1 MGLTFCIANTTNQLN
16 YSEIQEI
23 KGGFSEGDFVN
34 VTFPSTASLQEINSF
49 AEVNIVNITN
59 FVGVVPYFLLL
70 NNGKLSLF
78 LNK

>member
-1 MGLTFCIANTTNQLN
+1 MGLTFCIANTTNQVN
-16 YSEIQEI
+16 HSEIKES
-23 KGGFSEGDFVN
+23 KRGFSEGDFVN
-34 VTFPSTASLQEINSF
+34 VKFPLTASLQRINSS

>member
-1 MGLTFCIANTTNQLN
+1 MGLTFCIANTTNQVN
-16 YSEIQEI
+16 HSEIQES
-23 KGGFSEGDFVN
+23 KSGFSEGDFVN
-34 VTFPSTASLQEINSF
+34 VTFPLTASLQRINSS
-49 AEVNIVNITN
+49 AEVNIVSITN